1 MHLNLYKQQ
10 FAEYFD
16 SPEAGEQ
23 IQAAIRLIN
32 DKVKRIF
39 FVGNGGSNA
48 ICSHMMEDF
57 AKIGGYPTF
66 SFSDATLITC
76 FANDYGYENAVV
88 EWMRLHFGEDDLL
101 VAISS
106 SGESKNILN
115 AADFA
120 RSKNGH
126 LITLSGF
133 KENNQLSQK
142 GEINFHIGISNYGIV
157 ECYHQVILHIILDSL
172 HEHK

>member
-1 MHLNLYKQQ
+1 MQLDLYKQLFTQ
-10 FAEYFD
+10 YFET
-16 SPEAGEQ
+16 PEAEDH
-23 IQAAIRLIN
+23 IRQAIELIN
-32 DKVKRIF
+32 SKVKRIF

-76 FANDYGYENAVV
+76 FANDYGFENAMA
-88 EWMRLHFGEDDLL
+88 EWMRLHFTEGDLL

-120 RSKNGH
+120 KSKNGF
-126 LITLSGF
+126 LLTLSGF
-133 KENNQLSQK
+133 KTGNSLSSK
-142 GEINFHIGISNYGIV
+142 GDINFHIPITNYGIV
-157 ECYHQVILHIILDSL
+157 ECYHQVILHVVLDSL
-172 HEHK
+172 NEYK